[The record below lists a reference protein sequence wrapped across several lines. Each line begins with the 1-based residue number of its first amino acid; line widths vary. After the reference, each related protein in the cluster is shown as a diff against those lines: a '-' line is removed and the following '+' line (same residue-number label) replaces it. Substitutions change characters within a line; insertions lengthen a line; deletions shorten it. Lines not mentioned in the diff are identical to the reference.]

1 VLRLVAPA
9 NVEVMSRP
17 GPGWPIA
24 ATVASGLLFFFGT
37 GMDPVPELAWCAPL
51 PILLLAPRVSGVTA
65 LLCAFVAYAAGSIP
79 SWSYFWH
86 SLSVPR
92 PAGIAILAGSA
103 LLFALATGLF
113 RLLVRRH
120 HAVLAV
126 LAAAGLWTVAL
137 YAVSLLNP
145 TGLMGTFM
153 TTQADRPVV
162 LQLASVTGGWGV
174 EFLVLAVPAAAAAI
188 CAPGVKGRS
197 RLVSVVAAAVVL
209 TGLFFWSTARL
220 SSPAGTTTKVALVVP
235 AKAGWATDVT
245 TPQGAALLQS
255 YVDQIG
261 ALPDGVRVAVLPEAA
276 FAVDDAS
283 RPALV
288 EQLRRTGVEV
298 VTGVYDTTPQGR
310 FNAALDVPLS
320 GPPVEFRKWHNGDSK
335 NIASGTDLAY
345 LAGPA
350 KIGLLVCMDVNFAD
364 PSGGYGEAGTGLVLI
379 PASDEDTDGW
389 EHSRTALIRGVENG
403 FSVAWSAARGTPMLS
418 DAHGR
423 VLADP
428 HTGAQPFSVVTAD
441 VPLGSG
447 ATPYARLGDWFAWL
461 CGLLAIGGIATG
473 ARRTA
478 KTSAAVPAEDATV
491 GA

>member
-1 VLRLVAPA
+1 
-9 NVEVMSRP
+9 MSRP
-17 GPGWPIA
+17 GPGWPIV
-24 ATVASGLLFFFGT
+24 ATLASGVLFFFGT
-37 GMDPVPELAWCAPL
+37 GLDPLPELAWFAPL

-65 LLCAFVAYAAGSIP
+65 LLCAFVAYAAGS
-79 SWSYFWH
+79 SGTWSYFWH
-86 SLSVPR
+86 SLAVPR
-92 PAGIAILAGSA
+92 PAAIAILGGSA
-103 LLFALATGLF
+103 LLFALATALF

-174 EFLVLAVPAAAAAI
+174 EFLVPAVPAAVAAI
-188 CAPGVKGRS
+188 CAPGVTGRS
-197 RLVSVVAAAVVL
+197 RLVSVVAVAAAL

-220 SSPAGTTTKVALVVP
+220 SSPSGTTTRVALVVP

-245 TPQGAALLQS
+245 TPAGAALLQS
-255 YVDQIG
+255 YVDQLST
-261 ALPDGVRVAVLPEAA
+261 LPAGVRVAVLPEAA
-276 FAVDDAS
+276 FAVDDRS
-283 RPALV
+283 RQTLV
-288 EQLRRTGVEV
+288 DQLRRTGVEV
-298 VTGVYDTTPQGR
+298 VTGLYDTTPQGR

-320 GPPVEFRKWHNGDSK
+320 GEPVEYRKWHNGDSK
-335 NIASGTDLAY
+335 NIADGTDLAH

-350 KIGLLVCMDVNFAD
+350 KIGLMVCMDVNFAD
-364 PSGGYGEAGTGLVLI
+364 PSGGYGDAGTGLVLM
-379 PASDEDTDGW
+379 PASDEDVDGW

-423 VLADP
+423 VLADTHP
-428 HTGAQPFSVVTAD
+428 GAQPFSVVTAD
-441 VPLGSG
+441 VPIGSG
-447 ATPYARLGDWFAWL
+447 GTPYARFGDWFAWL
-461 CGLLAIGGIATG
+461 CGLLALAGIA
-473 ARRTA
+473 
-478 KTSAAVPAEDATV
+478 AAASREPAVTP
-491 GA
+491 